1 MRRLSALDAQF
12 LAAERGNFGAHYCGL
27 AVYQTRRGKPITAA
41 KIRRLIS
48 ERIGECPPLRWKLVT
63 VPLGL
68 DHPVF
73 VETEI
78 DLDDHVSETTLAAP
92 ARRSRR
98 ETFMVTSSTVPGGGV
113 IVAPIRRTRL
123 EVRRLL
129 AVPPGGPWRS
139 QNFSNPHE
147 KSAEQGLPPRSD

>member
-41 KIRRLIS
+41 KMRRLIS

-73 VETEI
+73 AETEI

-92 ARRSRR
+92 AD
-98 ETFMVTSSTVPGGGV
+98 ESTLAAE
-113 IVAPIRRTRL
+113 VASILSTPLDRDRPL
-123 EVRRLL
+123 WKLSV
-129 AVPPGGPWRS
+129 
-139 QNFSNPHE
+139 FH
-147 KSAEQGLPPRSD
+147 GLPGRTAVAFTLHHAAVDGIAA